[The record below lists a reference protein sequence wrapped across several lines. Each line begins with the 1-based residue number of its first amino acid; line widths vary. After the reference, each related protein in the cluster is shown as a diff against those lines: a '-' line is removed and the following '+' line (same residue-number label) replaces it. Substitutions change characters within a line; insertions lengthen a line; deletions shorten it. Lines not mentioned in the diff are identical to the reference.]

1 MLDGRIRKPRALPAP
16 SEHSEQVAFVQWFRL
31 QFPGVLIFAIPNGA
45 HLAGT
50 IAQRAAQVA
59 RLKAEG
65 MVAGV
70 PDVEIPE
77 WNLYVE
83 MKRQRGG
90 KLSADQVRIHNALRR
105 AGKTVMVAK
114 GWEDAADQVRAFR
127 RKPME
132 LVA

>member
-1 MLDGRIRKPRALPAP
+1 MRATKTPRALPAP

-31 QFPGVLIFAIPNGA
+31 QFPGVLIFSVPNGS

-50 IAQRAAQVA
+50 TAQRAAQVA

-65 MVAGV
+65 MVSGV
-70 PDVEIPE
+70 PDLEIPE
-77 WNLYVE
+77 WNLYIE
-83 MKRQRGG
+83 MKRQRDGR
-90 KLSADQVRIHNALRR
+90 LSADQVRMHDALRR

>member
-1 MLDGRIRKPRALPAP
+1 LALGDSVLTTDRIPT
-16 SEHSEQVAFVQWFRL
+16 EHEEQRQFVQWFRKNW
-31 QFPGVLIFAIPNGA
+31 PDVRIFAIPNGA

-77 WNLYVE
+77 WNLYIE

-90 KLSADQVRIHNALRR
+90 KLYADQVRIHDALRR

>member
-1 MLDGRIRKPRALPAP
+1 MKAPRALPTP

-65 MVAGV
+65 MLPGV
-70 PDVEIPE
+70 PDLEIPE
-77 WNLYVE
+77 WNLYIE

-90 KLSADQVRIHNALRR
+90 RLSADQVRIHDALRR
-105 AGKTVMVAK
+105 AGKRVIVAK
-114 GWEDAADQVRAFR
+114 GWEDAADQVRSIR

-132 LVA
+132 LSA

>member
-1 MLDGRIRKPRALPAP
+1 MKAPRALPAP

-31 QFPGVLIFAIPNGA
+31 QFPGVLIFSVPNGS

-50 IAQRAAQVA
+50 IVQRAAQVA

-65 MVAGV
+65 MLPGV

-77 WNLYVE
+77 WNLYIE

-90 KLSADQVRIHNALRR
+90 KLSADQQRIHDALRR
-105 AGKTVMVAK
+105 AGKRVIVAK
-114 GWEDAADQVRAFR
+114 GWEDAADQVRDIG
-127 RKPME
+127 RKPRA
-132 LVA
+132 LSA

>member
-1 MLDGRIRKPRALPAP
+1 MKAPRALPAP
-16 SEHSEQVAFVQWFRL
+16 SEHTEQVAFVQWFRL

-70 PDVEIPE
+70 PDLEIPE
-77 WNLYVE
+77 WGCYVE

-90 KLSADQVRIHNALRR
+90 KLSADQVRIHADLRR
-105 AGKTVMVAK
+105 AGKRVIVAK
-114 GWEDAADQVRAFR
+114 GWEDAADQVRAIR

-132 LVA
+132 LSA

>member
-1 MLDGRIRKPRALPAP
+1 MLDGRLRKPRALPAP

-31 QFPGVLIFAIPNGA
+31 QFPGILVFSIPNGSY
-45 HLAGT
+45 LAGD
-50 IAQRAAQVA
+50 IAARARQVA

-70 PDVEIPE
+70 PDLEIPE
-77 WNLYVE
+77 WNLYIE

-90 KLSADQVRIHNALRR
+90 KLFADQVRIHAELRR
-105 AGKTVMVAK
+105 AGKRVIVAK
-114 GWEDAADQVRAFR
+114 GWEDAADQVRSIR

-132 LVA
+132 LSA

>member
-1 MLDGRIRKPRALPAP
+1 MKAPRALPAP
-16 SEHSEQVAFVQWFRL
+16 SEHSEQVAFIQWFRL
-31 QFPGVLIFAIPNGA
+31 QFPVLIFAIPNGA

-50 IAQRAAQVA
+50 IAQRASQVA

-65 MVAGV
+65 MVSGV
-70 PDVEIPE
+70 PDLEIPE
-77 WNLYVE
+77 WNLYIE
-83 MKRQRGG
+83 MKRQRNG
-90 KLSADQVRIHNALRR
+90 KLSADQVRMHKALRR

-127 RKPME
+127 RKPMA